1 MTSVP
6 QTTTERP
13 TNSNVAALAAAF
25 LGWLFDG
32 LEMGMFPLVARPAL
46 QQMQLSTGAASDPNF
61 VGNWMGIVTAA
72 YLIGAAAGGILFG
85 WLGDRL
91 GRVRAIS
98 LSILCYSLCT
108 GATFF
113 VQTPGQLTLARFC
126 AALGMGGE
134 WALGVALVMEVWPG
148 RFRPLLAGVI
158 GAAGNLGFV
167 LIGLIGLAVEV
178 SSHSWRWITLV
189 GAAPA
194 FLTLLIM
201 RFVPESGRWE
211 AANDRVRRGSVRV
224 LWTAEFARNSLL
236 AALFCGIMLVGIW
249 GSVQWLPPWADQLT
263 GGAQPSAKAY
273 TQIVLGLGSVVGCL
287 LSIGF
292 GRMARRAS
300 YFLVCLSSLVGCTV
314 LFRCVGHYG
323 PGFLAMTF
331 VVGATTG
338 SFFGWAPLYLPE
350 LFPTRVRATGQGFA
364 YNAGRAIAAVGALQM
379 SALMRHYNGSLA
391 RAGAVVTLIYGLGMI
406 LIWFA
411 PETRGRPLP
420 E

>member
-1 MTSVP
+1 MK
-6 QTTTERP
+6 
-13 TNSNVAALAAAF
+13 ALGAAF

-46 QQMQLSTGAASDPNF
+46 QQMQLSTGASSDPNF

-72 YLIGAAAGGILFG
+72 YLIGAALGGTLFG

-91 GRVRAIS
+91 GRVRAMS

-108 GATFF
+108 GATYF
-113 VQTPGQLTLARFC
+113 VQTPEQLTLARFC

-134 WALGVALVMEVWPG
+134 WALGVALVMEVWPN
-148 RFRPLLAGVI
+148 RYRPMLAGVI

-167 LIGLIGLAVEV
+167 LIGVIGLLVNV
-178 SSHSWRWITLV
+178 STDSWRWVTLV

-201 RFVPESGRWE
+201 RFVPESHSWE
-211 AANDRVRRGSVRV
+211 VAHGQDRPGSVRH
-224 LWTAEFARNSLL
+224 LFSPEFARYSLL
-236 AALFCGIMLVGIW
+236 AALFCGIMLVGTW

-263 GGAQPSAKAY
+263 GGRQPSAKAY
-273 TQIVLGLGSVVGCL
+273 AQIALGLGSVAGCL
-287 LSIGF
+287 LSITY
-292 GRMARRAS
+292 GRMGRRTS
-300 YFLVCLSSLVGCTV
+300 YFLICLSSLLGCSV

-323 PGFLAMTF
+323 TAFLAMTF
-331 VVGATTG
+331 AVGATTG

-350 LFPTRVRATGQGFA
+350 LFPTRLRATGQGFA

-379 SALMRHYNGSLA
+379 SALMRHYDGSLA

-411 PETRGRPLP
+411 PETKGRELP
-420 E
+420 T

>member
-1 MTSVP
+1 MTPGPAS
-6 QTTTERP
+6 TAERP
-13 TNSNVAALAAAF
+13 TSGNFAALAAAF

-46 QQMQLSTGAASDPNF
+46 LQMQQATGAASDPNF
-61 VGNWMGIVTAA
+61 VGNWMGVVTAA
-72 YLIGAAAGGILFG
+72 YLVGAAAGGIVFG
-85 WLGDRL
+85 WLGDRI

-113 VQTPGQLTLARFC
+113 VQTPAQLTLARFC

-134 WALGVALVMEVWPG
+134 WALGVALVMEVWPSG
-148 RFRPLLAGVI
+148 YRPLLAGLI
-158 GAAGNLGFV
+158 GAAGNMGFV
-167 LIGLIGLAVEV
+167 LIGVIGLEFEV
-178 SSHSWRWITLV
+178 SSASWRWITLI

-201 RFVPESGRWE
+201 RFVPESHRWE
-211 AANDRVRRGSVRV
+211 VASDRAKAGSVRV
-224 LWTAEFARNSLL
+224 LWTADFVRHSLL

-263 GGAQPSAKAY
+263 GGHQPSAKAY

-287 LSIGF
+287 LSISF
-292 GRMARRAS
+292 GRMARRTS
-300 YFLVCLSSLVGCTV
+300 YFLICLTSLVGCSV
-314 LFRCVGHYG
+314 IFRCVGQYG
-323 PGFLAMTF
+323 PQFLALTF
-331 VVGATTG
+331 VVGVTTG

-350 LFPTRVRATGQGFA
+350 LFPTRLRATGQGFA
-364 YNAGRAIAAVGALQM
+364 YNAGRAIAAVGALQT

-391 RAGAVVTLIYGLGMI
+391 RAAAVITLIYGLGLV

-411 PETRGRPLP
+411 PETKGRQLP
-420 E
+420 A

>member
-1 MTSVP
+1 MTTAQP
-6 QTTTERP
+6 NAAERP
-13 TNSNVAALAAAF
+13 SSGNYAALAAAF

-46 QQMQLSTGAASDPNF
+46 QQMQLSTGASSDPNF

-72 YLIGAAAGGILFG
+72 YLIGAAAGGIVFG
-85 WLGDRL
+85 RLGDRL

-113 VQTPGQLTLARFC
+113 VQTPTQLTLARFC

-134 WALGVALVMEVWPG
+134 WALGVALVMEVWPS
-148 RFRPLLAGVI
+148 RFRPLLAGLI

-167 LIGLIGLAVEV
+167 LIGFIGLAFEV
-178 SSHSWRWITLV
+178 SSSSWRWITLI

-201 RFVPESGRWE
+201 RFVPESHRWE
-211 AANDRVRRGSVRV
+211 TAHDRPQAGRPQGV
-224 LWTAEFARNSLL
+224 WTADFARRSLL

-263 GGAQPSAKAY
+263 GGRQPSAKAY
-273 TQIVLGLGSVVGCL
+273 TQIVLGFGSVAGCL
-287 LSIGF
+287 LSISF
-292 GRMARRAS
+292 GKMSRRTS
-300 YFLVCLSSLVGCTV
+300 YFLICLASLVGCSV
-314 LFRCVGHYG
+314 IFRCIGQYG
-323 PGFLAMTF
+323 TPFLAMTF
-331 VVGATTG
+331 LVGAATG

-364 YNAGRAIAAVGALQM
+364 YNAGRAIAAVGALQT

-391 RAGAVVTLIYGLGMI
+391 RAGAVITLIYGLGMV